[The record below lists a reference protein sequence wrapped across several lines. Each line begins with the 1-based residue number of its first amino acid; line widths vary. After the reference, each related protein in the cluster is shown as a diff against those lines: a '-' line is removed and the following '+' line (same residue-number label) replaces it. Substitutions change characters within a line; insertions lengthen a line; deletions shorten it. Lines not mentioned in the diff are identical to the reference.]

1 MSKMKLEVGKRYET
15 RDGRVAFMRY
25 YNKRTEA
32 YFGHIAGDDEPRKLM
47 WFANGA
53 RVSISVADDLVRC
66 LDDEPELEEP
76 TYTMPTVDPKVWAA
90 MPGAKA
96 IAWDDGVG
104 SMYAYTEVPRR
115 GSSAWGRC
123 DGQMSRI
130 RAELF
135 GDLIQRGDCPWDQA
149 IVLRPEG
156 L

>member
-96 IAWDDGVG
+96 IAWDDGDNQPW
-104 SMYAYTEVPRR
+104 AYTQVPSR
-115 GSSAWGRC
+115 GEMAWMHGV
-123 DGQMSRI
+123 GETMH
-130 RAELF
+130 LGKVFF

-149 IVLRPEG
+149 VVLRPEG